1 MVYSIIDDAGSDGI
15 WTQTVIR
22 RLQMHENVFKAAI
35 KHLIQKKLVAPF
47 KSVEHPTKK
56 MLIKASLRPSDKVT
70 GGPWFT
76 DQNLD
81 EAFIEAL
88 QAVIY
93 DFIKGKSTYRR
104 GSGVT
109 QRQAPKKGVVRGGVV
124 GGKKRPAEQ
133 ISGDGAPAGAGPG
146 APVAPAKEPT
156 AARKEALLH
165 MPAGY
170 LDYPTVKDIAKVLS
184 KTNITKTVLSEED
197 VLKLLNVL
205 IADDLVEQVR
215 LPGSKR
221 AYRIV
226 RPTKQSLEGW
236 AVRQG
241 TASLAPAAQDVD
253 VGPDTYR
260 NGFTDV
266 PCGKCPV
273 FDLCEPGGPV
283 GPNNCEYFQT
293 WLGN

>member
-1 MVYSIIDDAGSDGI
+1 MVYSVIDDAGSDGI
-15 WTQTVIR
+15 WSQTIIR

-47 KSVEHPTKK
+47 KSVQHPTKK
-56 MLIKASLRPSDKVT
+56 MCIKASLRPSDKAT

-88 QAVIY
+88 HAVIY

-104 GSGVT
+104 GSGVK
-109 QRQAPKKGVVRGGVV
+109 APKKGVVKGAAP
-124 GGKKRPAEQ
+124 KKRTAEQ
-133 ISGDGAPAGAGPG
+133 MSGGDS
-146 APVAPAKEPT
+146 T
-156 AARKEALLH
+156 AAGTAEAPKKDVLLP
-165 MPAGY
+165 MPAGF
-170 LDYPTVKDIAKVLS
+170 LDYPTVSDIAKVLS

-197 VLKLLNVL
+197 VQKLVSVL
-205 IADDLVEQVR
+205 VADDLVEQVR
-215 LPGSKR
+215 MPGGRR

-226 RPTKQSLEGW
+226 RPTKQGLEGW
-236 AVRQG
+236 AVKQG
-241 TASLAPAAQDVD
+241 TAAVGASDVE
-253 VGPDTYR
+253 VGPDAYR
-260 NGFTDV
+260 NGFSDV

-283 GPNNCEYFQT
+283 GPNNCEYFQV
-293 WLGN
+293 WLGR